1 MHFTRDRPGSSP
13 PPNSGETGVI
23 RLRMPTTLSW
33 IMWITETLLLGIA
46 VYCVST
52 RATGPQHLAN
62 MASHRSFEWGYGNI
76 IGRCQKNIK
85 KVEVSMDDDH
95 HHHHLIGGLEHYI
108 FPYIGN
114 NHSNWLSYFSEGSK
128 PPTSHH
134 NHHHRHPP
142 YPDFHPPTPPYQYP
156 HPQIWSCSASTGH
169 LGDDFPPPNC
179 YRIPTVPGGK
189 VVPPQWHVGWFM
201 FVGLCYPHVH
211 SLEFFLKTY
220 TRSIHKHP

>member
-1 MHFTRDRPGSSP
+1 MALSWLKLCTSPGIDRGPVLRQIQERPGSSAFGCQRRCRGSCGSLKLCCWGLQFTVSP
-13 PPNSGETGVI
+13 HEPLDRSIWQT
-23 RLRMPTTLSW
+23 W
-33 IMWITETLLLGIA
+33 QITE
-46 VYCVST
+46 
-52 RATGPQHLAN
+52 
-62 MASHRSFEWGYGNI
+62 ASNGDMGTSSEDVR
-76 IGRCQKNIK
+76 K
-85 KVEVSMDDDH
+85 KYEKS
-95 HHHHLIGGLEHYI
+95 GGFNGWSSSSSSSSSDWWLEHYL

-134 NHHHRHPP
+134 NHHHHRHPP

-169 LGDDFPPPNC
+169 LGDDFPPANC

-189 VVPPQWHVGWFM
+189 VVPPQWHDGWFM

-211 SLEFFLKTY
+211 SLEFF
-220 TRSIHKHP
+220 